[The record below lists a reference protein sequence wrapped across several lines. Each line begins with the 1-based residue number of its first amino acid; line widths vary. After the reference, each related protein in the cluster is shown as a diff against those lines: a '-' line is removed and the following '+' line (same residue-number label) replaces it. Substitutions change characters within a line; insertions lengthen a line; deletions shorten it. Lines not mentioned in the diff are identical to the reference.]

1 VVQISAITYQNEIAK
16 FIALG
21 HSNLPNVSPVT
32 INSVDL
38 TLPFISYCFKIL
50 TVLIELSVQKWHFP
64 RCSAVVHMKL
74 VFVIYIHAWRTHL
87 HSVSDF
93 LGWLPQYHLCGT
105 CLKAPSP
112 QMQAGSDH
120 PANGLGWN
128 GFNGLGFDMNCVWV
142 DSNGLYYLMRWG
154 GVGSM

>member
-1 VVQISAITYQNEIAK
+1 MVQISAITYQNEIAK

-64 RCSAVVHMKL
+64 WCSAVVYMKL
-74 VFVIYIHAWRTHL
+74 ALSERLPGVIASIP
-87 HSVSDF
+87 F
-93 LGWLPQYHLCGT
+93 LGT

-112 QMQAGSDH
+112 QMQAGSEQQFSL
-120 PANGLGWN
+120 PPKGGLRAPGSAK
-128 GFNGLGFDMNCVWV
+128 FVMLRAATSLGFT
-142 DSNGLYYLMRWG
+142 
-154 GVGSM
+154 